1 MQPESALAIVL
12 GETPDSEGHGPSEDK
27 KAGKYML
34 AYLLKV
40 SGSESLLTIYQ

>member
-1 MQPESALAIVL
+1 MDPLKIKRL
-12 GETPDSEGHGPSEDK
+12 
-27 KAGKYML
+27 GKYVL